1 MKLIAGIILA
11 AGGSSRYGQPKQ
23 LLPWGDTN
31 VLNATVRTALL
42 AGLDPVIVVLGAH
55 EADISA
61 AMTEPNLKLITNPD
75 WQTGQSSS
83 LKAGV
88 QAVPDACDGALCL
101 LADQPQL
108 NVHLIDAI
116 LREADSGAVAVAPII
131 DGRRA
136 NPVYFNRAAFEELMT
151 LTGDQG
157 GRAVIREIKMN
168 YVEWLDEMQALDIDN
183 PEDYELLRLNY
194 FGEAV

>member
-1 MKLIAGIILA
+1 M
-11 AGGSSRYGQPKQ
+11 
-23 LLPWGDTN
+23 
-31 VLNATVRTALL
+31 LNATLRTAFL
-42 AGLDPVIVVLGAH
+42 AGLDPVIVVLGAY
-55 EADISA
+55 EADIA
-61 AMTEPNLKLITNPD
+61 ASITEPKVKVVTNPD

-88 QAVPDACDGALCL
+88 QAVPDACEGALCL

-136 NPVYFNRAAFEELMT
+136 NPVYFNRAAFEELMNIS
-151 LTGDQG
+151 GDQG
-157 GRAVIREIKMN
+157 GRAVIREIKVN
-168 YVEWLDEMQALDIDN
+168 YVEWLDEMQVLDIDN
-183 PEDYELLRLNY
+183 PKDYEILRLNY